1 MELSSLSNSIHNS
14 KSSKFNKSDVINK
27 NFINIFFVV
36 QPKKFYN
43 IFKTELSIDK
53 SSEKTKKISQI
64 KNSVSKEKNKL
75 NTFSKTDKKN
85 SKISKTLSTSNKN
98 IVYANKNIII
108 KDITNNYNNINSNLI
123 KPYNTKKTELKIN
136 EQNSGIISTDLT
148 KNKNSRLYTGHK
160 GTNKKNNSINEAKLN
175 NSNLIPKKTKKI
187 FNLSKNNK
195 VFNTLEYNKSD
206 SKNLIKNRN
215 KKNNK
220 EFGDSYEFNFTF
232 NSYNNNF
239 TQNNFNASYIKNTN
253 KKNSKINLENCSN
266 KKIIN
271 NFASVR
277 NNILKDIK
285 EIIKN
290 KNNKTFI
297 QKEKPKQN
305 SKETKIG
312 VIRKNNKKIKAN
324 DIYALKI
331 QKIFR
336 GYIFRKKNK
345 LYNPINAKEKIN
357 SKNKV
362 YIRKK
367 ILKKKS
373 GLNLN
378 INYNLSTYQ
387 NDYHLTEANL
397 SKIKYTEN
405 KINTITQENKIE
417 EIIIDRNKLFNVL
430 GRPSITK
437 NGSYK

>member
-1 MELSSLSNSIHNS
+1 MELSSLNNSIHNS

-108 KDITNNYNNINSNLI
+108 KDITNNYNSINSNLI
-123 KPYNTKKTELKIN
+123 KPYNNKNTELKIN
-136 EQNSGIISTDLT
+136 KQNSKIISTDLT

-160 GTNKKNNSINEAKLN
+160 ESNIKKNSINEAKLN

-195 VFNTLEYNKSD
+195 IFNTLEYNKSD

-232 NSYNNNF
+232 NNYNNNF
-239 TQNNFNASYIKNTN
+239 TQNNFNASYIKNT
-253 KKNSKINLENCSN
+253 KKPKINLENSSN

-297 QKEKPKQN
+297 QKENPKQN

-312 VIRKNNKKIKAN
+312 VIRKNNKKIKDN
-324 DIYALKI
+324 DIYAVKI
-331 QKIFR
+331 QKIYR

-345 LYNPINAKEKIN
+345 LYTPINTKEKVN
-357 SKNKV
+357 SKSKV

-373 GLNLN
+373 GLNIN

>member
-1 MELSSLSNSIHNS
+1 MNSNIIQSYN
-14 KSSKFNKSDVINK
+14 NKKTKIKINK
-27 NFINIFFVV
+27 
-36 QPKKFYN
+36 
-43 IFKTELSIDK
+43 
-53 SSEKTKKISQI
+53 
-64 KNSVSKEKNKL
+64 
-75 NTFSKTDKKN
+75 
-85 SKISKTLSTSNKN
+85 
-98 IVYANKNIII
+98 
-108 KDITNNYNNINSNLI
+108 
-123 KPYNTKKTELKIN
+123 
-136 EQNSGIISTDLT
+136 QNSGIFSTGLT
-148 KNKNSRLYTGHK
+148 KNKNSRLNTEHK
-160 GTNKKNNSINEAKLN
+160 ESFIKNNSNNEVKLN
-175 NSNLIPKKTKKI
+175 NSNFISKKTKKI
-187 FNLSKNNK
+187 FKLSKNNK
-195 VFNTLEYNKSD
+195 IFKTLEYNKSD

-232 NSYNNNF
+232 NNYNNNF
-239 TQNNFNASYIKNTN
+239 TQYNFNASYIKNT
-253 KKNSKINLENCSN
+253 KKPKINLENSSN

-297 QKEKPKQN
+297 QKENPKQN

-312 VIRKNNKKIKAN
+312 VIRKNNKKIKDN
-324 DIYALKI
+324 DIYAVKI
-331 QKIFR
+331 QKIYR

-345 LYNPINAKEKIN
+345 LYTPINTKEKVN
-357 SKNKV
+357 SKSKV

-373 GLNLN
+373 GLNIN

-397 SKIKYTEN
+397 SKTKNTEN
-405 KINTITQENKIE
+405 KINSITQENKIE

-430 GRPSITK
+430 GPSLTK
-437 NGSYK
+437 NGS

>member
-1 MELSSLSNSIHNS
+1 MNSNIIQSYN
-14 KSSKFNKSDVINK
+14 NKKTKIKINK
-27 NFINIFFVV
+27 
-36 QPKKFYN
+36 
-43 IFKTELSIDK
+43 
-53 SSEKTKKISQI
+53 
-64 KNSVSKEKNKL
+64 
-75 NTFSKTDKKN
+75 
-85 SKISKTLSTSNKN
+85 
-98 IVYANKNIII
+98 
-108 KDITNNYNNINSNLI
+108 
-123 KPYNTKKTELKIN
+123 
-136 EQNSGIISTDLT
+136 QNSGIFSKELT
-148 KNKNSRLYTGHK
+148 KNKNSRLNTEHK
-160 GTNKKNNSINEAKLN
+160 ESTIKNNSKKEINLN
-175 NSNLIPKKTKKI
+175 NSNFIPKKTKKI

-195 VFNTLEYNKSD
+195 IFKTLEYNKSD
-206 SKNLIKNRN
+206 SKNLIKNKN

-232 NSYNNNF
+232 NNYNNNF
-239 TQNNFNASYIKNTN
+239 TQNNFNASYIKNT
-253 KKNSKINLENCSN
+253 KKPKINLENSSN

-290 KNNKTFI
+290 KNNKTFL

-305 SKETKIG
+305 SKESKIG
-312 VIRKNNKKIKAN
+312 VIRKNNKTIKAN
-324 DIYALKI
+324 DIYAVKI

-345 LYNPINAKEKIN
+345 LFIQINIKEKIN
-357 SKNKV
+357 SKSKV

-373 GLNLN
+373 GLNIN

-397 SKIKYTEN
+397 SKTKNTEN
-405 KINTITQENKIE
+405 KINSITQENKIE

-430 GRPSITK
+430 GPSLTK
-437 NGSYK
+437 NGS